1 MPFAFG
7 TPAYIVAAIFAC
19 IWLPIIIYAF
29 RRPSGP
35 QIDKQN
41 IELNTIQLCVQLSI
55 PELAHL

>member
-35 QIDKQN
+35 QIDEQN
-41 IELNTIQLCVQLSI
+41 IELNTIQLHIQLFILES
-55 PELAHL
+55 AHY